1 MGMTSKS
8 SRQRHLFHASTRTG
22 ERFYR
27 ELHHRAE
34 WVVFRAQYQESDLWI
49 RAERD
54 LRQVAQDAVLTCR
67 RHLEEYIAHHP
78 AFLHSLQP
86 LTDDDQAPPVV
97 RKMLRAALAAVVG
110 PMAAVAGAIAQAVG
124 QKLRAQGSGSIIEN
138 GGDCYL
144 DVTEDITLAVYA
156 GPHSPFTNRLG
167 LRFSA
172 TDLPLGVC
180 TSSGTIGHSLS
191 FGRADA
197 VTVIAPNA
205 ALADAAATRLGN
217 VVQDPASINTAL
229 QLAPEIPGLTGVL
242 ILVDDRLG
250 AWGNLELLPL
260 DG

>member
-1 MGMTSKS
+1 MTSTS
-8 SRQRHLFHASTRTG
+8 SSQRSLFHASARSG

-27 ELHHRAE
+27 ERHRPTE

-67 RHLEEYIAHHP
+67 RHLQDYIDQYP

-86 LTDDDQAPPVV
+86 LPDDQDAPPVV
-97 RKMLRAALAAVVG
+97 REMLRAACVAAVG
-110 PMAAVAGAIAQAVG
+110 PMAAVAGAIAQEVG
-124 QKLRAQGSGSIIEN
+124 QRLKKQGSQVIVEN

-144 DVTEDITLAVYA
+144 DVTEDLTMAVYA
-156 GPHSPFTNRLG
+156 GPRSPFSNRLG
-167 LRFSA
+167 LRFTA

-197 VTVIAPNA
+197 VTVVAPNA

-217 VVQDPASINTAL
+217 MVQDSAAINAAL
-229 QLAPEIPGLTGVL
+229 ELAPEIPGLTGTL
-242 ILVDDRLG
+242 ILLDDRLG
-250 AWGNLELLPL
+250 VWGNLELIPL
-260 DG
+260 HG

>member
-1 MGMTSKS
+1 MTSKS
-8 SRQRHLFHASTRTG
+8 TRQRSFFHASARTG

-27 ELHHRAE
+27 ERHRRAE

-49 RAERD
+49 RADRD

-67 RHLEEYIAHHP
+67 RHLEDYIARHP

-86 LTDDDQAPPVV
+86 LPDDDHAPPVV
-97 RKMLRAALAAVVG
+97 REMLRASLAAAVG

-124 QKLRAQGSGSIIEN
+124 QRLKAQGSGAIVEN

-144 DVTEDITLAVYA
+144 DVTEDITMAVYA
-156 GPHSPFTNRLG
+156 GPRSPFTNRLG
-167 LRFSA
+167 LRFSV

-197 VTVIAPNA
+197 VTVVAPNA

-217 VVQDPASINTAL
+217 VVQDPATINAAL
-229 QLAPEIPGLTGVL
+229 QLAAEIPGLAGVL
-242 ILVDDRLG
+242 ILVNDRLG

>member
-1 MGMTSKS
+1 MGMTSTS
-8 SRQRHLFHASTRTG
+8 SSQRSLFHASARSG

-27 ELHHRAE
+27 ERHRPTE

-67 RHLEEYIAHHP
+67 RHIEDYIGRHP

-86 LTDDDQAPPVV
+86 LPDDDQAPPVV
-97 RKMLRAALAAVVG
+97 REMLKAALAATVG

-124 QKLRAQGSGSIIEN
+124 QKLKAEGSGVIVEN

-144 DVTEDITLAVYA
+144 DVSEDVTMAIYA
-156 GPHSPFTNRLG
+156 GPRSPFTNRLG

-172 TDLPLGVC
+172 ADFPLGVC

-197 VTVIAPNA
+197 VTVVAPNA

-217 VVQDPASINTAL
+217 VVQDPATIGAAL
-229 QLAPEIPGLTGVL
+229 EMAAEIPGLTAVL
-242 ILVDDRLG
+242 ILVNDRLG